1 MKSTFLSIFAGL
13 FLLASMPSI
22 MAQPI
27 DNPQKDLV
35 LVINSESG
43 NNGVA
48 VAYNPKAQLYY
59 AAFAGNAEYP
69 LEVFTNEGKNVYSS
83 SIGYDIRGLY
93 YNAKSNC
100 LSGNLFDDGGYYKIS
115 LNSAGI
121 PTGQSENY
129 LKGLHQPT
137 DQAGGS
143 FDLKKNLMYCF
154 NEMQIYQY
162 SMKDGLLKKQFAV
175 TGFSERV
182 YESCITGFILFTGEK
197 GYEFMLVD
205 NINNKLYF
213 FNSKG
218 AYTKMVYFSPEEYLH
233 DFYNMSYSNK
243 RLWSYNKDSRKWTS
257 YKLFN

>member
-1 MKSTFLSIFAGL
+1 MKSIFTTIFSVL
-13 FLLASMPSI
+13 FLLAIMPS
-22 MAQPI
+22 MNAQPI

-48 VAYNPKAQLYY
+48 VAYNSKAKLYY
-59 AAFAGNAEYP
+59 TAFAGNAQYP
-69 LEVFTNEGKNVYSS
+69 LEVFTEEGKNVYSS
-83 SIGYDIRGLY
+83 DIGFDIRGMY
-93 YNAKSNC
+93 FNAKSNC
-100 LSGNLFDDGGYYKIS
+100 LVGNLYNDGGYYRIM
-115 LNSAGI
+115 LNQAGI

-129 LKGLHQPT
+129 LKGLHQPS
-137 DQAGGS
+137 DQAGGN
-143 FDLKKNLMYCF
+143 FDTKKNLMYCF

-162 SMKDGLLKKQFAV
+162 SMKDGSLKKQIPL

-205 NINNKLYF
+205 NINNKIYF

-218 AYTKMVYFSPEEYLH
+218 TYVKMVYFSPDEYLH
-233 DFYNMSYSNK
+233 DYYNMSYANK
-243 RLWSYNKDSRKWTS
+243 RLWCYNKDSRKWTS